1 MKWAYLKYPDLCL
14 PEGSRTKPFQFLPEP
29 TELTSADQDEQVSLV
44 HASTAF
50 VLLCVVLNFVQ
61 MG

>member
-1 MKWAYLKYPDLCL
+1 MQWAYLKYPDLSRQ
-14 PEGSRTKPFQFLPEP
+14 EGSRTKPFQCLPEP
-29 TELTSADQDEQVSLV
+29 TELTSAGQGGQVSLV

-50 VLLCVVLNFVQ
+50 ALSSVVLNFVQ